1 MTKNLLSSLLVG
13 VAFLATPAIAQAQEC
28 VWADAKIYGKYDVS
42 KPIPAETVVSG
53 LYKHKKYAPYH
64 RFCTYDQFKAQFF
77 AQNGGAVDAY
87 DRGSVLLVPVPVN
100 LDKAEQTPAP
110 EPAKQADSTPAP
122 APTFSAEPRGGAMV
136 DARIDRIEEKI
147 ANGGYNS
154 AEIAAMKAEIE
165 ALRAAQAVSSSTQF
179 TRVVEKPI
187 YTTKTVQVGLS
198 AAATQQLID
207 KAQQQIDR
215 INGKK
220 YLTDADRKLLD
231 ELENEKTSLLKSL
244 ERRMNSLTG
253 DGTKKNP
260 DGRVGRIEKRLD
272 ALDGWDPREWSLRDL
287 LVAIGALLGTIAFF
301 LGIWNLLRKAGKKEV
316 GRKADRS
323 ELDYVGG
330 NVAYGLSKAAGWQV
344 TFDPADFEDQL
355 RLMRDG
361 EVIEVTLNSP
371 PLNRR
376 RLVRLQKLRGGLVVT
391 TNLVENLPQMRIGE
405 IRLRL
410 VREFLDDGL
419 QPEPIAAP
427 AAPAAEDEQQP

>member
-13 VAFLATPAIAQAQEC
+13 AAITLVSTPAIAQAQEC

-87 DRGSVLLVPVPVN
+87 DRGSVLLVPVPVR
-100 LDKAEQTPAP
+100 LDEAA
-110 EPAKQADSTPAP
+110 PAP
-122 APTFSAEPRGGAMV
+122 APTPTPSAQPRGGVMI
-136 DARIDRIEEKI
+136 DDRIDRIEARL
-147 ANGGYNS
+147 ANGGYNPDQ
-154 AEIAAMKAEIE
+154 IAAMQAEME
-165 ALRAAQAVSSSTQF
+165 ALRAAQAVSSSTQS

-272 ALDGWDPREWSLRDL
+272 ALDGWDPRDWSLRDIRI
-287 LVAIGALLGTIAFF
+287 AIGALLGTMAFIGVILLF
-301 LGIWNLLRKAGKKEV
+301 LRKAGKKEV

-427 AAPAAEDEQQP
+427 ATVADDEERA

>member
-1 MTKNLLSSLLVG
+1 MTKHTKLLVG
-13 VAFLATPAIAQAQEC
+13 VACAASLFSTPALAAGSCDLSYIKNATGQDFGLTAPTDASEVATTLWGLDNYAPERAVCSKQQADNAFYQLNGKGIIKPGDRVKLPRLAKLAPAQARTYES
-28 VWADAKIYGKYDVS
+28 A
-42 KPIPAETVVSG
+42 PA
-53 LYKHKKYAPYH
+53 P
-64 RFCTYDQFKAQFF
+64 
-77 AQNGGAVDAY
+77 
-87 DRGSVLLVPVPVN
+87 
-100 LDKAEQTPAP
+100 TPA
-110 EPAKQADSTPAP
+110 PAP

-154 AEIAAMKAEIE
+154 AEIGAMKAEIE
-165 ALRAAQAVSSSTQF
+165 ALRAAQAVSSSTQS

-427 AAPAAEDEQQP
+427 ATAADDEERP